1 MAAADESDGI
11 DSGWPTEQREGLA
24 MFRRRRSADDFAEEI
39 KSHFEL
45 EADELQSEG
54 LSEEEARRIARVE
67 FGNAQTAQERFYL
80 RSRIGWF
87 DNLLRDIKFAIR
99 QLIRNPSFTFVAIV
113 TLALGIA
120 ANSTIFSWINSTLLD
135 PIPGIAHTSGMIT
148 IMRGERSEHPTPPFS
163 YLDYVDLRD
172 STRTFTGLL
181 AYHDDYVAITGSDTP
196 ERVYATVAS
205 SNYFEV
211 LGVRPILG
219 RSLQST
225 APNERLGT
233 AEAVLGYGLWQ
244 KRFGADPSIIGKTI
258 QINLHLYA
266 IVGIAPEGFQGCKSG
281 LRSDVWIPI
290 GMDPQI
296 WGSERI
302 KYRDSLWLNVL
313 GKLKPGVDHHQAENE
328 LNILMQRLAERFPD
342 AHKGPNT
349 ISSDPLW
356 RSPFGVNVYLYG
368 TLPIL
373 FALALVLLLLACANV
388 ANLLLVLSVARRR
401 DFAIRL
407 SMGASRWRLVLQL
420 MVENG
425 MIALAGGGLALL
437 LTTWTA
443 HGLSAF
449 LPPTTLPLTLNGS
462 VDGTVL
468 VATMM
473 MSLLA
478 AAVSGVLPA
487 LRASSL
493 APMSALKD
501 EALNTSG
508 GVHKSRL
515 AGGLVVGQIALSL
528 LLLVCAGL
536 FVRSLQSEQNS
547 DPGFDPN
554 HVFLAYFDLRPV
566 GYSRAQGIAFDRQ
579 MLVRLKSLPGVQ
591 SVTLG
596 DFAPLSFSIRTDFIQ
611 PEGYVPGKNES
622 MEVDRGAAGP
632 EYLRTVRTALLAG
645 RDFTDSDDADARPV
659 SIVNKAL
666 ADRYWPGQDALG
678 KRLQV
683 AGQWTTVVGV
693 AGNGKYRRL
702 VYDVAPL
709 VLIPILQSY
718 RTDQILY
725 VRVAGDPLSY
735 ASSVER
741 TVHGLNA
748 DLLLF
753 NETTLAANMRLGNAF
768 ERIEAA
774 FAGSFGLLSLIL
786 AAIGVYGVVAYA
798 TKQRTH
804 EIGIRIALGA
814 SKQDIFRQVLGRGL
828 RLAVVG
834 VVLGL
839 IISLA
844 LTRYLHG
851 MLYGVGTADW
861 LTFVIV
867 AILLCVITLIAC
879 FAPACRAASVDPMQ
893 ALRTE

>member
-1 MAAADESDGI
+1 
-11 DSGWPTEQREGLA
+11 

-39 KSHFEL
+39 KSHIEL

-54 LSEEEARRIARVE
+54 LSEEEARRRAKVE
-67 FGNAQTAQERFYL
+67 FGNTQTAQERFYL
-80 RSRIGWF
+80 ESRIVWL
-87 DNLLRDIKFAIR
+87 DNLLHDVKFAIR
-99 QLIRNPSFTFVAIV
+99 QLIRNPGFAFIAIV

-135 PIPGIAHTSGMIT
+135 PIPGITHTSDMIT
-148 IMRGERSEHPTPPFS
+148 IMRGERSDHPTPPFS
-163 YLDYVDLRD
+163 YLDFADLRD
-172 STRTFTGLL
+172 STRSFTGLL
-181 AYHDDYVAITGSDTP
+181 AYHDDWVAITGSDKP
-196 ERVYATVAS
+196 ERVYGTLAS

-233 AEAVLGYGLWQ
+233 AESVLGYGLWQ

-258 QINLHLYA
+258 QINLHPYT
-266 IVGIAPEGFQGCKSG
+266 IVGVAPEGFQGCKSG
-281 LRSDVWIPI
+281 LRSDLWIPI
-290 GMDPQI
+290 GMDPQV

-302 KYRDSLWLNVL
+302 KHRDTPWLNVL
-313 GKLKPGVDHHQAENE
+313 GKLRPGVDHRQAENE
-328 LNILMQRLAERFPD
+328 LNILMQHLVEQFPD

-356 RSPFGVNVYLYG
+356 RSPFGANVYLYG
-368 TLPIL
+368 TLSIL

-388 ANLLLVLSVARRR
+388 ANLLLVRSVARRR
-401 DFAIRL
+401 ELAIRL
-407 SMGASRWRLVLQL
+407 SMGASRRRLVLQL
-420 MVENG
+420 MVENVL
-425 MIALAGGGLALL
+425 IAVAGGGLALL

-443 HGLSAF
+443 HGVSAF
-449 LPPTTLPLTLNGS
+449 LPLTTLPINLNGS
-462 VDGTVL
+462 VDRTVL

-473 MSLLA
+473 ISLLT

-493 APMSALKD
+493 SPMSALKD
-501 EALNTSG
+501 EALTTSG
-508 GVHKSRL
+508 GIHKSRL

-536 FVRSLQSEQNS
+536 FARSLQNAQNS

-554 HVFLAYFDLRPV
+554 HVFLAYFDLRPT
-566 GYSRAQGIAFDRQ
+566 GYSRAQGIEFDRQ

-596 DFAPLSFSIRTDFIQ
+596 DFSPLSFAIHTDFIQ
-611 PEGYVPGKNES
+611 PDGYVPGKNDS
-622 MEVDRGAAGP
+622 MEVDRGVTGP
-632 EYLRTVRTALLAG
+632 GYLRTVRTALLAG
-645 RDFTDSDDADARPV
+645 RDFTDSDDDGAPSV

-666 ADRYWPGQDALG
+666 ADRYWPGQDAIG

-693 AGNGKYRRL
+693 AANGKYRRL
-702 VYDVAPL
+702 VDDPAPL
-709 VLIPILQSY
+709 VLIPMWQSY
-718 RTDQILY
+718 HEGDQILY

-741 TVHGLNA
+741 TVHGLNS
-748 DLLLF
+748 DLPLF
-753 NETTLAANMRLGNAF
+753 NETTLAANMRIGDAF

-774 FAGSFGLLSLIL
+774 FAGSFGLLALIL

-804 EIGIRIALGA
+804 EIGIRMALGA
-814 SKQDIFRQVLGRGL
+814 GKLDIFRQVLGRGM
-828 RLAVVG
+828 RLAG
-834 VVLGL
+834 FGLLLGL
-839 IISLA
+839 MISFA
-844 LTRYLHG
+844 LTRYLQG

-867 AILLCVITLIAC
+867 AVLLCVITLIAC
-879 FAPACRAASVDPMQ
+879 FVPARRAASVDPMQ
-893 ALRTE
+893 VLRTE

>member
-1 MAAADESDGI
+1 V
-11 DSGWPTEQREGLA
+11 
-24 MFRRRRSADDFAEEI
+24 FRRRRSADDFAEEI

-54 LSEEEARRIARVE
+54 LSEEEAYRRARVE
-67 FGNAQTAQERFYL
+67 FGNAQAAQERFYL
-80 RSRIGWF
+80 RGRIVWF

-99 QLIRNPSFTFVAIV
+99 QLIKNPGFASVAVI
-113 TLALGIA
+113 TLALGIS

-135 PIPGIAHTSGMIT
+135 PIPGIAHTSDMIT

-163 YLDYVDLRD
+163 YLDFADLRD
-172 STRTFTGLL
+172 GARTLTGLL
-181 AYHDDYVAITGSDTP
+181 AYHDEYMTITGSDKP
-196 ERVYATVAS
+196 ERIYGAVVS

-219 RSLQST
+219 RSLEST

-233 AEAVLGYGLWQ
+233 AEVVLGYGLWQ
-244 KRFGADPSIIGKTI
+244 KRFGADPSILGKAI
-258 QINLHLYA
+258 QINLHPYT

-290 GMDPQI
+290 GMDPQV
-296 WGSERI
+296 WGGERI
-302 KYRDSLWLNVL
+302 KYRDTLWLNVL
-313 GKLKPGVDHHQAENE
+313 GKLKPGVDHRQAENE
-328 LNILMQRLAERFPD
+328 LNVLMQHLVEQFPD
-342 AHKGPNT
+342 AHQGPNM

-388 ANLLLVLSVARRR
+388 ANLLLVRSVGRRR
-401 DFAIRL
+401 ELAIRL
-407 SMGASRWRLVLQL
+407 SMGASRRRLVLQL
-420 MVENG
+420 MVENVL
-425 MIALAGGGLALL
+425 IALAGGGLALL

-462 VDGTVL
+462 VDRTVL
-468 VATMM
+468 VATSMI
-473 MSLLA
+473 SLLT

-487 LRASSL
+487 FRASSL
-493 APMSALKD
+493 SPVSALKD

-508 GVHKSRL
+508 GIHKSRL

-554 HVFLAYFDLRPV
+554 HVFIAYFDLMPT
-566 GYSRAQGIAFDRQ
+566 GYSRAQGIEFDRQ

-591 SVTLG
+591 SVTVG
-596 DFAPLSFSIRTDFIQ
+596 DFSPLSFNVRTDFIQ

-622 MEVDRGAAGP
+622 MEVDRGVAGP
-632 EYLRTVRTALLAG
+632 EYLGTLRTALLAG
-645 RDFTDSDDADARPV
+645 RDFTDSDDAGAQPV

-666 ADRYWPGQDALG
+666 ADRYWPGQNAIG

-683 AGQWTTVVGV
+683 AGHWTKVIGV
-693 AGNGKYRRL
+693 AANGKYRRL
-702 VYDVAPL
+702 VYDAAPL
-709 VLIPILQSY
+709 VLLPMLQSY
-718 RTDQILY
+718 RTDQILS

-741 TVHGLNA
+741 TIHGLNA
-748 DLLLF
+748 DLPLY
-753 NETTLAANMRLGNAF
+753 NETTLAANMRMGNAF

-774 FAGSFGLLSLIL
+774 FAGSFGLLALIL
-786 AAIGVYGVVAYA
+786 AAIGVYGVVAHA
-798 TKQRTH
+798 TKQRTR

-814 SKQDIFRQVLGRGL
+814 GKRDIFCQVLRRGL
-828 RLAVVG
+828 RLAG
-834 VVLGL
+834 FGLVLGL
-839 IISLA
+839 IISFA

-861 LTFVIV
+861 LTFVLV
-867 AILLCVITLIAC
+867 AILLCVMTLMAC
-879 FAPACRAASVDPMQ
+879 FVPARRAASVDPMQ

>member
-1 MAAADESDGI
+1 
-11 DSGWPTEQREGLA
+11 
-24 MFRRRRSADDFAEEI
+24 MFKRRRSADDFAEEI

-54 LSEEEARRIARVE
+54 LSEEEARHRARVE
-67 FGNAQTAQERFYL
+67 FGNAQAAQERFYL
-80 RSRIGWF
+80 RSRIVWF
-87 DNLLRDIKFAIR
+87 DNLLHDIKFAIR
-99 QLIRNPSFTFVAIV
+99 QLIRNPSFASVAIV

-120 ANSTIFSWINSTLLD
+120 ANSTVFSWINSTLLD
-135 PIPGIAHTSGMIT
+135 PIPGIAHTSDMIT

-163 YLDYVDLRD
+163 YLDFADLRD
-172 STRTFTGLL
+172 RTQTLSGLL
-181 AYHDDYVAITGSDTP
+181 AYHDDYMAITGSDKP
-196 ERVYATVAS
+196 ERVYGTLAS

-219 RSLQST
+219 QTLQST

-233 AEAVLGYGLWQ
+233 AEAVLSYGLWQ
-244 KRFGADPSIIGKTI
+244 KHFGADPSIIGKTVE
-258 QINLHLYA
+258 INLHPYT
-266 IVGIAPEGFQGCKSG
+266 IVGVAPEGFQGCKSG
-281 LRSDVWIPI
+281 LQSDLWIPL
-290 GMDPQI
+290 GMESQV
-296 WGSERI
+296 WGSDRI
-302 KYRDSLWLNVL
+302 KYRDTLWLNVL
-313 GKLKPGVDHHQAENE
+313 GKLQPGVDHHQAEKE
-328 LNILMQRLAERFPD
+328 LNILMQHIAEQFPD
-342 AHKGPNT
+342 AHQGPNM

-356 RSPFGVNVYLYG
+356 RSPFGVNVYLSG

-373 FALALVLLLLACANV
+373 LALALVLLLLACANV
-388 ANLLLVLSVARRR
+388 ANLLLVHSVARRR
-401 DFAIRL
+401 EFAIRL
-407 SMGASRWRLVLQL
+407 SMGASRRRLVLQL
-420 MVENG
+420 MVENVL
-425 MIALAGGGLALL
+425 IALAGGGLALL
-437 LTTWTA
+437 LTMWTA

-449 LPPTTLPLTLNGS
+449 LPATTLPLSLNGS
-462 VDGTVL
+462 VDRTVL
-468 VATMM
+468 VATIMI
-473 MSLLA
+473 SLLTA
-478 AAVSGVLPA
+478 VVSGVVPA

-493 APMSALKD
+493 SPVSALKD
-501 EALNTSG
+501 EALNSSAG
-508 GVHKSRL
+508 IHKSRL
-515 AGGLVVGQIALSL
+515 AGALVVGQIALSL

-536 FVRSLQSEQNS
+536 FVRSLQSEQSS

-566 GYSRAQGIAFDRQ
+566 GYSRAQGIQFDRQ

-591 SVTLG
+591 SVTVG

-611 PEGYVPGKNES
+611 PEGYVPRKNES
-622 MEVDRGAAGP
+622 MEVDRGVAGP

-645 RDFTDSDDADARPV
+645 RDFTDRDDAGAQPV

-666 ADRYWPGQDALG
+666 ADRYWQGQDALG

-683 AGQWTTVVGV
+683 AGHWTTVVGV
-693 AGNGKYRRL
+693 AANAKYRRL
-702 VYDVAPL
+702 VYDAAPL
-709 VLIPILQSY
+709 VLIPMLQSY
-718 RTDQILY
+718 RTDQVLY

-741 TVHGLNA
+741 TVHGLNS
-748 DLLLF
+748 DLPLF
-753 NETTLAANMRLGNAF
+753 NETTLAANMQLGNAF

-774 FAGSFGLLSLIL
+774 FAGSFGLLALIL

-814 SKQDIFRQVLGRGL
+814 GKQDIFRQVLGRGL
-828 RLAVVG
+828 RLAGFG

-839 IISLA
+839 MISFA
-844 LTRYLHG
+844 LTRYLRG

-879 FAPACRAASVDPMQ
+879 FVPARRAASVDPMQ

>member
-1 MAAADESDGI
+1 
-11 DSGWPTEQREGLA
+11 
-24 MFRRRRSADDFAEEI
+24 MFKRRRSADDFAEEI

-45 EADELQSEG
+45 EADKLQSEG
-54 LSEEEARRIARVE
+54 LSEEEARHRTRVE

-80 RSRIGWF
+80 RSRIVWF
-87 DNLLRDIKFAIR
+87 DNLLHDLKFAIR
-99 QLIRNPSFTFVAIV
+99 QLIRNPGFASVAIV

-120 ANSTIFSWINSTLLD
+120 ANSTVFSWINSTLLD
-135 PIPGIAHTSGMIT
+135 PIPGVAHTSDMIT

-163 YLDYVDLRD
+163 YLDFADLRD
-172 STRTFTGLL
+172 RTQTLSGLL
-181 AYHDDYVAITGSDTP
+181 AYHDDYMAITGSGKP
-196 ERVYATVAS
+196 EHVYGALTS

-233 AEAVLGYGLWQ
+233 AEAVLSYGLWQ
-244 KRFGADPSIIGKTI
+244 KHFGADPSIIGKTVE
-258 QINLHLYA
+258 INLHPYT
-266 IVGIAPEGFQGCKSG
+266 IVGVAPEGFQGCKSG
-281 LRSDVWIPI
+281 LRSDLWIPL
-290 GMDPQI
+290 GMDSQV
-296 WGSERI
+296 WGSDRI
-302 KYRDSLWLNVL
+302 KYRDTLWLNVL
-313 GKLKPGVDHHQAENE
+313 GKLKPGVDHRQAEKE
-328 LNILMQRLAERFPD
+328 LNILMQHIAEQFPD
-342 AHKGPNT
+342 AHQGPNM

-356 RSPFGVNVYLYG
+356 RSSFGVNVYLSG

-373 FALALVLLLLACANV
+373 LALALVLLLLACANV
-388 ANLLLVLSVARRR
+388 ANLLLVRSVARRR
-401 DFAIRL
+401 EFAVRL
-407 SMGASRWRLVLQL
+407 SMGASRRRLVLQL
-420 MVENG
+420 MVENM
-425 MIALAGGGLALL
+425 MIALTGGGLALL

-449 LPPTTLPLTLNGS
+449 LPATTLPLSLNGS
-462 VDGTVL
+462 VDRTVL
-468 VATMM
+468 VATIMI
-473 MSLLA
+473 SLLTA
-478 AAVSGVLPA
+478 VVSGVVPA

-493 APMSALKD
+493 SPVSALKD
-501 EALNTSG
+501 EALNSSAG
-508 GVHKSRL
+508 IHKSCL
-515 AGGLVVGQIALSL
+515 AGALVVGQIALSL

-536 FVRSLQSEQNS
+536 FVRSLQSEQSS

-566 GYSRAQGIAFDRQ
+566 GYSRAQGIQFDRQ

-591 SVTLG
+591 SVTVG

-611 PEGYVPGKNES
+611 PEGYVPRKNES
-622 MEVDRGAAGP
+622 MEVDRGVAGP

-645 RDFTDSDDADARPV
+645 REFTDRDDAGAQPV

-683 AGQWTTVVGV
+683 AGHWTMVVGV
-693 AGNGKYRRL
+693 AANAKYRRL
-702 VYDVAPL
+702 VYDAAPL

-718 RTDQILY
+718 RTDQVLY
-725 VRVAGDPLSY
+725 VRVAGNPLSY

-741 TVHGLNA
+741 IVHGLNS
-748 DLLLF
+748 DLPLF
-753 NETTLAANMRLGNAF
+753 NETTLAANMQLGNAF

-774 FAGSFGLLSLIL
+774 FAGSFGLLALIL

-804 EIGIRIALGA
+804 EIGIRMALGA
-814 SKQDIFRQVLGRGL
+814 GKQDIFRQVLGRGL
-828 RLAVVG
+828 RLAG
-834 VVLGL
+834 FGLVLGL
-839 IISLA
+839 MLSLA
-844 LTRYLHG
+844 LTRYLQG

-867 AILLCVITLIAC
+867 AILLCVMTLIAC
-879 FAPACRAASVDPMQ
+879 FVPARRAASVDPMQ

>member
-1 MAAADESDGI
+1 
-11 DSGWPTEQREGLA
+11 

-54 LSEEEARRIARVE
+54 LSEEEARRRARVE

-80 RSRIGWF
+80 KSRIVWF
-87 DNLLRDIKFAIR
+87 DNLLHDLKFAIR
-99 QLIRNPSFTFVAIV
+99 QLIKNPSFASVAIV

-135 PIPGIAHTSGMIT
+135 PIPGIARTSDMIT

-163 YLDYVDLRD
+163 YLDFADLRD

-181 AYHDDYVAITGSDTP
+181 AYHDDYMAITGSEKP
-196 ERVYATVAS
+196 ERVYGTLAS

-219 RSLQST
+219 RSLQPT

-244 KRFGADPSIIGKTI
+244 KRFGADPSILGKTV
-258 QINLHLYA
+258 QINLHPYT
-266 IVGIAPEGFQGCKSG
+266 IVGVAPEGFQGCKSG
-281 LRSDVWIPI
+281 LRSDLWIPL
-290 GMDPQI
+290 GMDSQV
-296 WGSERI
+296 WGSDRI
-302 KYRDSLWLNVL
+302 KYRDVLWLNVL

-342 AHKGPNT
+342 AHKGPNA

-356 RSPFGVNVYLYG
+356 RSPFGANVYLYG

-388 ANLLLVLSVARRR
+388 ANLLLVRSVARRR
-401 DFAIRL
+401 EFAIRL

-420 MVENG
+420 MVENAL
-425 MIALAGGGLALL
+425 IALGGGGLALL

-443 HGLSAF
+443 HGVSAF
-449 LPPTTLPLTLNGS
+449 LPLTTLPLSLNGS
-462 VDGTVL
+462 VDRTVV
-468 VATMM
+468 VATILI
-473 MSLLA
+473 SLLTA
-478 AAVSGVLPA
+478 VVSGILPA

-493 APMSALKD
+493 SPMSALKD

-508 GVHKSRL
+508 GIHKSRL

-536 FVRSLQSEQNS
+536 FVRSLQRAQNS

-554 HVFLAYFDLRPV
+554 HVFLAYFDLKPM
-566 GYSRAQGIAFDRQ
+566 GYSRAQGIEFDRQ

-596 DFAPLSFSIRTDFIQ
+596 DFSPLSYTIHTDFIQ
-611 PEGYVPGKNES
+611 PEGYVPRKNES
-622 MEVDRGAAGP
+622 MEVDRGVIGP
-632 EYLRTVRTALLAG
+632 EYLQTVRTALLAG
-645 RDFTDSDDADARPV
+645 REFTGSDDAGAQPV

-666 ADRYWPGQDALG
+666 ADRYWPGQDAIG

-683 AGQWTTVVGV
+683 AGHWTTVVGV
-693 AGNGKYRRL
+693 AGNAKYRRL

-709 VLIPILQSY
+709 VLIPMLQSY

-741 TVHGLNA
+741 AVRGLNS
-748 DLLLF
+748 DLPLF
-753 NETTLAANMRLGNAF
+753 NETTLAANIRMGNAF

-774 FAGSFGLLSLIL
+774 FAGSFGLLALIL
-786 AAIGVYGVVAYA
+786 AAVGVYSVVAYA

-804 EIGIRIALGA
+804 EIGIRMALGA
-814 SKQDIFRQVLGRGL
+814 GKQDIFHQVLGRGL
-828 RLAVVG
+828 RLAG
-834 VVLGL
+834 FGLVLGL
-839 IISLA
+839 MISFA
-844 LTRYLHG
+844 LTRYLQG

-879 FAPACRAASVDPMQ
+879 FIPARRAASVDPMQ
-893 ALRTE
+893 VLRTE

>member
-1 MAAADESDGI
+1 
-11 DSGWPTEQREGLA
+11 
-24 MFRRRRSADDFAEEI
+24 MFKRKRSVDDFVEEI
-39 KSHFEL
+39 KAHLEL

-54 LSEEEARRIARVE
+54 LSEEEARRRARVE

-80 RSRIGWF
+80 RSRIVWL
-87 DNLLRDIKFAIR
+87 DNLLHDLRFAIR
-99 QLIRNPSFTFVAIV
+99 QLRRNPSFASVAIV

-135 PIPGIAHTSGMIT
+135 PIPGIAHTSDMIT

-163 YLDYVDLRD
+163 YLDFADLRD

-181 AYHDDYVAITGSDTP
+181 AYHDDYMAITGSGKP
-196 ERVYATVAS
+196 ERVYGTLAS

-244 KRFGADPSIIGKTI
+244 KRFGADPTIIGKTF
-258 QINLHLYA
+258 QINLRPYT
-266 IVGIAPEGFQGCKSG
+266 IVGVAPEDFQGCKSG
-281 LRSDVWIPI
+281 LRSDLWIPL
-290 GMDPQI
+290 GMDSQV
-296 WGSERI
+296 WGSDRI
-302 KYRDSLWLNVL
+302 KYRDTLWLNVL

-356 RSPFGVNVYLYG
+356 RSPFGANVYLYG

-388 ANLLLVLSVARRR
+388 ANLLLVRSVARRR
-401 DFAIRL
+401 ELAIRL
-407 SMGASRWRLVLQL
+407 SMGASRRRLVLQL
-420 MVENG
+420 MVENVL
-425 MIALAGGGLALL
+425 IALTGGGLALL

-449 LPPTTLPLTLNGS
+449 LPPTTLPLALNGS
-462 VDGTVL
+462 VDRTVL
-468 VATMM
+468 VATIMI
-473 MSLLA
+473 SLLT
-478 AAVSGVLPA
+478 AAVSGVVPA

-493 APMSALKD
+493 SPVSALKD

-508 GVHKSRL
+508 GIHKSRL
-515 AGGLVVGQIALSL
+515 AGGLVVAQISLSL

-536 FVRSLQSEQNS
+536 FVRSLQRAQNS
-547 DPGFDPN
+547 DPGFDPS
-554 HVFLAYFDLRPV
+554 HVFLASFDLKPM
-566 GYSRAQGIAFDRQ
+566 GYSSAQGIEFDKQ

-596 DFAPLSFSIRTDFIQ
+596 DFSPLSFTIHSDFIQ

-622 MEVDRGAAGP
+622 MEVDRGVAGP

-645 RDFTDSDDADARPV
+645 RDFTDRDDAGAQSV

-666 ADRYWPGQDALG
+666 ANRYWQGQDAIG
-678 KRLQV
+678 KRLRV
-683 AGQWTTVVGV
+683 AGHWTTVVGV
-693 AGNGKYRRL
+693 AANGKYRRL
-702 VYDVAPL
+702 VYDPAPV
-709 VLIPILQSY
+709 VLIPMLQSY
-718 RTDQILY
+718 GTDQILY

-735 ASSVER
+735 ASAVER
-741 TVHGLNA
+741 TVHGLNS
-748 DLLLF
+748 DLPLF
-753 NETTLAANMRLGNAF
+753 NETTLAANMRMGNAF

-774 FAGSFGLLSLIL
+774 FAGSFGLLALIL

-804 EIGIRIALGA
+804 EIGIRMALGA
-814 SKQDIFRQVLGRGL
+814 GKRDIFRQVLGRGL
-828 RLAVVG
+828 RLAG
-834 VVLGL
+834 FGLVLGL
-839 IISLA
+839 MISFA
-844 LTRYLHG
+844 LTRYLNG
-851 MLYGVGTADW
+851 MLYGVGTTDW

-879 FAPACRAASVDPMQ
+879 FVPARRAASVDPMQ